1 MAKISIRFVFELS
14 IRIMHKIILLIDI
27 SEEYGQ
33 SLLKGIAKYSKEF
46 GPWLFCRMPLFYRET
61 LGMEGIVNFA
71 REWGADGIIAQLY
84 NDLEIKKVLDAGIYL
99 IAEDFKERFSDIPN
113 ITGGYFEAGEIGA
126 EYFLKKGFK
135 NFAFYGFKNIVWSR
149 ERFIGYERYLN
160 SKGHIVFHFDHDEAA
175 SRELWYYKPSALSQW
190 LQSLPKPIAI
200 MACDDERGQHITEA
214 CKHAKIQIPEEIA
227 VLGVDNDKM
236 TCNLSDPPLSSIELD
251 TEKGGYEAAR
261 LMDLMITKQVTEQ
274 YDILVKPTQ
283 VITRQSTDIASANDK
298 YIAKALRFIHQNIDN
313 RINVADVLKEIP
325 LSRRAFEKRFQET
338 TGTGVYKYIYN
349 LQIQKFAQHLLETDK
364 SIFEIALE
372 SGFDNSK
379 NISRQFKQ
387 VKGCT
392 PIEYRKKHLTGK

>member
-1 MAKISIRFVFELS
+1 
-14 IRIMHKIILLIDI
+14 MHKIVLLIDI

-33 SLLKGIAKYSKEF
+33 NLLKGVVRYSKEH

-61 LGMEGIVNFA
+61 LGMQGIVDFA
-71 REWGADGIIAQLY
+71 KEWEADGIIAQLY
-84 NDLEIKKVLDAGIYL
+84 NDLDVKKVLDAGIFL
-99 IAEDFKERFSDIPN
+99 IVEDFKERFSDIPN
-113 ITGGYFEAGEIGA
+113 ITGGYFEAGKIGA
-126 EYFLKKGFK
+126 EYFLEKGFK

-149 ERFIGYERYLN
+149 ERAEGFANYLN
-160 SKGHIVFHFDHDEAA
+160 TFGFEVYYFDSDHTP
-175 SRELWYYKPSALSQW
+175 SRELWYYKTSVLSQW

-214 CKHAKIQIPEEIA
+214 CKHAKIQIPEDIA

-236 TCNLSDPPLSSIELD
+236 TCNLSDPPLSSINLD

-261 LMDLMITKQVTEQ
+261 LMDLMITKQVKQ
-274 YDILVKPTQ
+274 PYDILVEPTH
-283 VITRQSTDIASANDK
+283 VITRHSTDIASANDK
-298 YIAKALRFIHQNIDN
+298 YIAKALKFIHQNIEN
-313 RINVADVLKEIP
+313 RINVADVLKQVP
-325 LSRRAFEKRFQET
+325 LSRRALEKRFQET

-349 LQIQKFAQHLLETDK
+349 LQIQKFAQQLLETNK
-364 SIFEIALE
+364 TISEIAID

-392 PIEYRKKHLTGK
+392 PVEFRRKHLTGK